1 MKIILLIFYILIVLF
16 KTGNVLSN
24 ENIFSV
30 DNIEISNENSK
41 KKEEMLDIAFK
52 KAFLKLIDRLL
63 LEKDYQKIS
72 EIKLIQI
79 KALISHYQIKNSEKE
94 GLKELNV
101 SFDRER
107 MHNFFYENNI
117 FYSDIIST

>member
-1 MKIILLIFYILIVLF
+1 
-16 KTGNVLSN
+16 
-24 ENIFSV
+24 
-30 DNIEISNENSK
+30 
-41 KKEEMLDIAFK
+41 MLDIAFK

-101 SFDRER
+101 SLTGK
-107 MHNFFYENNI
+107 NV
-117 FYSDIIST
+117 